1 MPNAAG
7 HGVAIERRILDR
19 EHREIEHVVAR
30 IETTAEMAGN
40 LAAQDLAN
48 ALRSLLNTIEKTLL
62 PHLDWEDDFC
72 FPEIDRLAA
81 TPLATRVLR
90 LQHGQIRQAVERLEA
105 DWLAVRREPS
115 HRQLVER
122 AGPPLRVA
130 RAHWLSPRAGG
141 ARHPPI
147 LRGRGRG
154 RSRGTRPE
162 RVTGSGRGPGD
173 DDCVLD
179 PPGTCESTAHA
190 SVAAAPCTEDE
201 YRSRSR

>member
-40 LAAQDLAN
+40 LSAQDLAN
-48 ALRSLLNTIEKTLL
+48 ALRSLLDTIEKTLL
-62 PHLDWEDDFC
+62 PHLDWEDNFC

-115 HRQLVER
+115 HRQLVD
-122 AGPPLRVA
+122 V
-130 RAHWLSPRAGG
+130 RAHLYGLHALIGSHLEQEEHA
-141 ARHPPI
+141 I
-147 LRGRGRG
+147 LP
-154 RSRGTRPE
+154 SLE
-162 RVTGSGRGPGD
+162 A
-173 DDCVLD
+173 
-179 PPGTCESTAHA
+179 EAE
-190 SVAAAPCTEDE
+190 AAAEAPVQNV
-201 YRSRSR
+201 